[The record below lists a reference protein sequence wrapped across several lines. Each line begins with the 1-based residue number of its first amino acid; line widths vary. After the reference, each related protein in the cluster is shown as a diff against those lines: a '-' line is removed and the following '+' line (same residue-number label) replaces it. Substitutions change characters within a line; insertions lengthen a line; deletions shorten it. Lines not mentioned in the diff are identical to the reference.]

1 MRKQAFLGMSLIAAT
16 LVFMGC
22 SNDNGP
28 AALENLKPVQFNAVA
43 DKVISSE
50 PTEDVSGGKRILRQ
64 VVRKQMTLA
73 PVQLV
78 TADLSEVIYPGCVL
92 RGDHFM
98 EGDYTPVP
106 ITNPQP
112 IKISATLLGKGID
125 ASEETPPVLS
135 NVRASINK
143 ILFPNKGMIKYDN
156 APAYMTYQSNEVD
169 TEESFEKTFGIHVKA
184 SVLKGINSAH
194 FDYNYNKTKSHKKK
208 YVLIKVRQ
216 HLYSIAVDTKDP
228 NSWGKFGELG
238 EYEPVYVSNVD
249 YGRVLH
255 LLVETT
261 EDAETT
267 TKSIKAGV
275 SAAFLNYSGSVDTK
289 IVDKCKDL
297 FKEQKI
303 RILVAGGPLSNSK
316 TVTSYES
323 FIDAIKSPSAQSL
336 IESAVPISY
345 RVRSLRS
352 NREVEVRACYTEVK
366 FVPEK

>member
-1 MRKQAFLGMSLIAAT
+1 MSLIAAT

-22 SNDNGP
+22 SNDNGS

-92 RGDHFM
+92 RDDHFM

-143 ILFPNKGMIKYDN
+143 ILFPNKGMIKYDERTCI
-156 APAYMTYQSNEVD
+156 Y
-169 TEESFEKTFGIHVKA
+169 
-184 SVLKGINSAH
+184 
-194 FDYNYNKTKSHKKK
+194 
-208 YVLIKVRQ
+208 
-216 HLYSIAVDTKDP
+216 
-228 NSWGKFGELG
+228 
-238 EYEPVYVSNVD
+238 
-249 YGRVLH
+249 
-255 LLVETT
+255 
-261 EDAETT
+261 
-267 TKSIKAGV
+267 
-275 SAAFLNYSGSVDTK
+275 
-289 IVDKCKDL
+289 DL
-297 FKEQKI
+297 
-303 RILVAGGPLSNSK
+303 SK
-316 TVTSYES
+316 
-323 FIDAIKSPSAQSL
+323 Q
-336 IESAVPISY
+336 
-345 RVRSLRS
+345 
-352 NREVEVRACYTEVK
+352 
-366 FVPEK
+366 